1 MKLVLLLFV
10 LSILNSLSMIDNGV
24 HGLATPTN
32 HKRILAESSLPNAGT
47 KDSTTTTNQPI
58 SQTFFKEN
66 KIQVASVDEEAVPTR
81 SNGDRVVPHAK
92 MKRR

>member
-1 MKLVLLLFV
+1 
-10 LSILNSLSMIDNGV
+10 MIDNGV

-47 KDSTTTTNQPI
+47 KDSATTT